1 MPLTKESG
9 ATGVV
14 WNRAATSMPL
24 LTSVESSLVRWNGE
38 GWRGMQRDA
47 KGCARKWRGMDS
59 NVGVPTGMGSLSF
72 VNYYY
77 YTALQY
83 L

>member
-38 GWRGMQRDA
+38 GWRGMEWDA
-47 KGCARKWRGMDS
+47 KGCKGMRKEVERNG
-59 NVGVPTGMGSLSF
+59 L
-72 VNYYY
+72 
-77 YTALQY
+77 
-83 L
+83 